1 MKMSELEKL
10 LEQLNLLNKKISN
23 MNHSSKT
30 IIFTAVLLE
39 LISSKKIFK
48 RNKDAAEFLS
58 KTLNFELP
66 EYGKKS
72 RTIMLGKISRFY
84 LNETDKY
91 DINSNLDFIYE
102 FISKLLKNEDEVVS
116 WSSIIESMEI

>member
-1 MKMSELEKL
+1 
-10 LEQLNLLNKKISN
+10 

>member
-1 MKMSELEKL
+1 MSELEKL
-10 LEQLNLLNKKISN
+10 LEQLNLLNKKIGN